1 MNHPNAIEIRQLAKR
16 FSQFQLG
23 PLDMTVPADAVYGFI
38 GPNGSGKTTTLDL
51 MFGLG
56 FRDSGNIQILGLDHE
71 RDEVAVKQQTAYM
84 SPELDYD
91 SWGNVKRAVLF
102 IRGFY
107 DNWDQAYCDDL
118 LARFNIEPTAKI
130 ASLSFGNK
138 VKLSLVLALA
148 RRPKVIV
155 LDEPT
160 VGIDALSKRE
170 LFAQLLSLMSDG
182 GRTVLISSHSLA
194 DLERFADHIGV
205 IDEGQ
210 MILEGRIDKI
220 LESWRHVD
228 FNLADEPPPNARI
241 VDRDGNRFRVLTNST
256 SQYEQLLL
264 SRGADH
270 ISVHPVTLEE
280 LLVGLVKG
288 K

>member
-1 MNHPNAIEIRQLAKR
+1 MNYPNAIEIRQLAKR
-16 FSQFQLG
+16 FPQFQLG
-23 PLDMTVPADAVYGFI
+23 PLDMTVPADAIYGFI

-51 MFGLG
+51 MFGMG
-56 FRDSGNIQILGLDHE
+56 FRDSGSIRILGLDHR

-118 LARFNIEPTAKI
+118 LARFQIEPTDKI

-138 VKLSLVLALA
+138 IKFSLVLALA
-148 RRPKVIV
+148 RRPKVII

-170 LFAQLLSLMSDG
+170 FFAQLLSLMSDG
-182 GRTVLISSHSLA
+182 GHTVLISSHSLA
-194 DLERFADHIGV
+194 DLERFAV
-205 IDEGQ
+205 
-210 MILEGRIDKI
+210 
-220 LESWRHVD
+220 
-228 FNLADEPPPNARI
+228 
-241 VDRDGNRFRVLTNST
+241 T
-256 SQYEQLLL
+256 S
-264 SRGADH
+264 A
-270 ISVHPVTLEE
+270 
-280 LLVGLVKG
+280 
-288 K
+288 

>member
-1 MNHPNAIEIRQLAKR
+1 MNHPNAIEICQLVKR
-16 FSQFQLG
+16 FPQFQLG
-23 PLDMTVPADAVYGFI
+23 PLDMTVPADAIYGFI

-56 FRDSGNIQILGLDHE
+56 FRDSGNIRILGLDHE

-84 SPELDYD
+84 ISELDYE
-91 SWGNVKRAVLF
+91 SWDKVKHAILF

-118 LARFNIEPTAKI
+118 LARFKIKPTAKI

-148 RRPKVIV
+148 RRPQVIV

-170 LFAQLLSLMSDG
+170 LFAQLLYLMSDG
-182 GRTVLISSHSLA
+182 GHTVLISSHSLA

-205 IDEGQ
+205 IDEGR

-220 LESWRHVD
+220 LESWCHVD
-228 FNLADEPPPNARI
+228 FSLAREPPPSARI
-241 VDRDGNRFRVLTNST
+241 VDRDGHRLRVLTNSAN
-256 SQYEQLLL
+256 QYKQLLL
-264 SRGADH
+264 SRDADH

>member
-1 MNHPNAIEIRQLAKR
+1 
-16 FSQFQLG
+16 
-23 PLDMTVPADAVYGFI
+23 MTPG
-38 GPNGSGKTTTLDL
+38 
-51 MFGLG
+51 
-56 FRDSGNIQILGLDHE
+56 
-71 RDEVAVKQQTAYM
+71 
-84 SPELDYD
+84 
-91 SWGNVKRAVLF
+91 GNVRRAILF
-102 IRGFY
+102 IRCFY

-118 LARFNIEPTAKI
+118 LARFKIEPTAKI
-130 ASLSFGNK
+130 SSLSFGNR
-138 VKLSLVLALA
+138 VKLSLILALA

-220 LESWRHVD
+220 LESWLHVD

-241 VDRDGNRFRVLTNST
+241 VDRDGNRLRVLTNSA

>member
-1 MNHPNAIEIRQLAKR
+1 
-16 FSQFQLG
+16 
-23 PLDMTVPADAVYGFI
+23 
-38 GPNGSGKTTTLDL
+38 
-51 MFGLG
+51 MFGMG
-56 FRDSGNIQILGLDHE
+56 FRDSDNIRILGLDHE
-71 RDEVAVKQQTAYM
+71 LDEVAVKQQTAYM
-84 SPELDYD
+84 SPELDYQP
-91 SWGNVKRAVLF
+91 WGKVRHAIRFV
-102 IRGFY
+102 RGFY

-118 LARFNIEPTAKI
+118 LARFKIEPTAKI

-138 VKLSLVLALA
+138 VKFSLVLALA

-170 LFAQLLSLMSDG
+170 LFGQLLSLMSDG
-182 GRTVLISSHSLA
+182 EHTVLISSHGLA

-205 IDEGQ
+205 INEGR

-228 FNLADEPPPNARI
+228 FNLAGEPPPSLRI
-241 VDRDGNRFRVLTNST
+241 VDRDGHRLRALTNSA
-256 SQYEQLLL
+256 SQYQQLLL

-270 ISVHPVTLEE
+270 ISVQPVTLEE